1 MTILEFIILTLMIY
15 LTVKLICYTVA
26 RVRLYFSVLAL
37 GSISGVSLVSLSPV
51 AFILPFV
58 TKRAAAYVSVRD
70 KTYAIRI
77 FNGRG
82 MAYAAH
88 IASARYATVFMKS
101 GTVAR
106 ARRVRDGFRTVA
118 EGSRVYRAKTLLL
131 PDMTEPGVTPLL
143 VFVPEPR
150 ELTYVTKKRTSI
162 RVAFVGDEVF
172 GIRVFTK
179 RTLVSFI
186 DRDSRGFYEK

>member
-1 MTILEFIILTLMIY
+1 MTILEFLVLTATVY
-15 LTVKLICYTVA
+15 LTVKLICYTA
-26 RVRLYFSVLAL
+26 IRVRLYFTVTSL
-37 GSISGVSLVSLSPV
+37 GGISGVSVLSVSPI

-101 GTVAR
+101 GGVAKV
-106 ARRVRDGFRTVA
+106 RRVRDGFRSA
-118 EGSRVYRAKTLLL
+118 AIEGSRVYRAKTVFL
-131 PDMTEPGVTPLL
+131 PDMTEEGVTPLL

-162 RVAFVGDEVF
+162 RVAFVGDNVF
-172 GIRVFTK
+172 GIRVFTR

-186 DRDSRGFYEK
+186 DRDSRGFYD

>member
-1 MTILEFIILTLMIY
+1 MTILEFLVLTAVFY
-15 LTVKLICYTVA
+15 LTVKLICYTA
-26 RVRLYFSVLAL
+26 TRVRLYFTVISL
-37 GSISGVSLVSLSPV
+37 GGISGVSVLSVSPI

-101 GTVAR
+101 GGVAK
-106 ARRVRDGFRTVA
+106 ARRVREGFRTVA
-118 EGSRVYRAKTLLL
+118 EGSRVYRAKTVFL
-131 PDMTEPGVTPLL
+131 PDMTEEGVTPLL

-162 RVAFVGDEVF
+162 RVAFVGDNVF
-172 GIRVFTK
+172 GIRVFTR

-186 DRDSRGFYEK
+186 DRDSRGFYD